1 MSVNSVVKLSTVTFL
16 ALSLISCGDSDNA
29 KKPMVAAKAKA
40 MPVETMIIK
49 TERIK
54 LVEDMPGRTIAFRK
68 TEVRPQVD
76 GIIQKR
82 MFEEGA
88 YVQEGDPLYT
98 IDSGVY
104 QATLDATKADLARVQ
119 ATLSQAVKTM
129 NRYKLLVKRQ
139 AVSQQ
144 KYDDAVS
151 ELAQAKAAVAAAR
164 AQVDQAEINMEHTIV
179 KARISG
185 QIGSSA
191 VNEGSLVTA
200 SQTTLLTTITQL
212 DPIYV
217 DVTQAGG
224 RLLKIKHAI
233 KSGVLQGAAPDKV
246 EVSLLIDATGTDYA
260 HKGTLKFS
268 DVSVNETTGTVRLRA
283 IFPNPNRDLLPGMF
297 VHGRVYQGE
306 LENAFLVPQKAT
318 MRRPDGSAFV
328 YVIENG
334 KVSSKEIKIEQA
346 SGQNW
351 VVTSGVKVGDALI
364 LDGLQRVGPGSD
376 VVDQATLSA
385 PKTAK

>member
-1 MSVNSVVKLSTVTFL
+1 MSVKSIVKSSVVTAL
-16 ALSLISCGDSDNA
+16 AFVLVSCGEPENA
-29 KKPMVAAKAKA
+29 QNPMGGAPKA
-40 MPVETMIIK
+40 MPVAALVLKAES
-49 TERIK
+49 IK
-54 LVEDMPGRTIAFRK
+54 LVEEMPGRTIAFRK

-76 GIIQKR
+76 GLIQKL

-88 YVQEGDPLYT
+88 YVEEGQPLYT
-98 IDSGVY
+98 IDAAVY
-104 QATLDATKADLARVQ
+104 EATLDAAKAELARVQ

-129 NRYKLLVKRQ
+129 TRYEKLIKRQ

-151 ELAQAKAAVAAAR
+151 ERAQARAAVASAR
-164 AQVDQAEINMEHTIV
+164 AQVAQAKINMEHTVV

-200 SQTTLLTTITQL
+200 SQTTALTTITQL

-224 RLLKIKHAI
+224 RLLKIKQAI
-233 KSGVLQGAAPDKV
+233 KSGRVQGTALDKV
-246 EVSLLIDATGTDYA
+246 DVSLLIDATGTDYPE
-260 HKGTLKFS
+260 KGTLKFS

-297 VHGRVYQGE
+297 VHGRVYQGV
-306 LENAFLVPQKAT
+306 LENAFLIPQKAA

-334 KVSSKEIKIEQA
+334 KVAPKEIKIEQA
-346 SGQNW
+346 NGQNW
-351 VVTSGVKVGDALI
+351 VVTSGVKAGDAVI
-364 LDGLQRVGPGSD
+364 LDALQRVGPGSD

-385 PKTAK
+385 PKPAK